1 MEPRWK
7 PSYTDGT
14 GDALDYDDTFWGH
27 ANDLDIWWDNG
38 REIVVAVGPNEKK
51 VRKDGDINFDAFDII
66 DGALKIQDS
75 APVDLHIDVHDMC
88 LIYALCVEKGVL
100 DGKG

>member
-14 GDALDYDDTFWGH
+14 EAIIDWTDAFWGC
-27 ANDLDIWWDNG
+27 ANDLDVWWDNG
-38 REIVVAVGPNEKK
+38 RQLVIVTGPDEKK
-51 VRKDGDINFDAFDII
+51 VRKDGDINFDAFDIV
-66 DGALKIQDS
+66 DGTLKIQDGY
-75 APVDLHIDVHDMC
+75 VDLHIDVHDMC

>member
-1 MEPRWK
+1 MQPRWK

-38 REIVVAVGPNEKK
+38 REIVVAVGPKEKQIDE
-51 VRKDGDINFDAFDII
+51 DGDINFDTFDII
-66 DGALKIQDS
+66 DGTLKIQDG
-75 APVDLHIDVHDMC
+75 PKDLHIDVHDMC
-88 LIYALCVEKGVL
+88 LIYALCVEKGAL

>member
-14 GDALDYDDTFWGH
+14 GDALDYDDAFWGY
-27 ANDLDIWWDNG
+27 ANDLDVWWDDG
-38 REIVVAVGPNEKK
+38 RQLVIVTGPDEKK
-51 VRKDGDINFDAFDII
+51 VRNDGHINFDAFEIV
-66 DGALKIQDS
+66 DGTLKIQDG
-75 APVDLHIDVHDMC
+75 PKDLHIDVHDMC
-88 LIYALCVEKGVL
+88 LIYALCVEKGAL